1 MGQIQP
7 TACVLLKGLKKKK
20 KKEYDKLHV
29 THKTY
34 DIYYLALYRQSLLPL
49 GIHQ

>member
-1 MGQIQP
+1 MGQIRPQL
-7 TACVLLKGLKKKK
+7 VYYLKGLKKKE
-20 KKEYDKLHV
+20 KEYDKLHV